1 MKYLYNLT
9 NISVAMQLSI
19 EEGKRSMNIVY
30 IEWSTWN
37 YRIKRYYNFV
47 PIFKS
52 RDSIS

>member
-9 NISVAMQLSI
+9 NISVATQLSI

-30 IEWSTWN
+30 IEGSTWS
-37 YRIKRYYNFV
+37 YWIEQYYNFV
-47 PIFKS
+47 LIFKS